1 MTDACVLNF
10 EEWRQR
16 LRPSRRKPKALWGGS
31 LEQKIAI
38 LEKMAVLRR
47 QRPKPVA
54 VLEPFPPL
62 MARYMELERKEQ
74 NAFAAFA
81 EQYEGYLQGRN
92 WGDYISFLHKRA
104 MNQAAALARTCRY
117 TNQLLA
123 YFAFH
128 QQNTPDVS
136 FTAQYLRTSPAF
148 RRQFHTE
155 GETWLRN
162 VRNAGMRMK
171 DLVSIADYAAPQI
184 HSVYDSRERQAERRR
199 KIVQLYS

>member
-1 MTDACVLNF
+1 
-10 EEWRQR
+10 
-16 LRPSRRKPKALWGGS
+16 
-31 LEQKIAI
+31 
-38 LEKMAVLRR
+38 MAVLRR
-47 QRPKPVA
+47 QHPKPVA

-62 MARYMELERKEQ
+62 MARYLELERKEQ
-74 NAFAAFA
+74 NAFAVFA
-81 EQYEGYLQGRN
+81 ERHGYYLQGVDHY
-92 WGDYISFLHKRA
+92 GDYISFLHKHV

-148 RRQFHTE
+148 RRQFHTA
-155 GETWLRN
+155 GETLLRN
-162 VRNAGMRMK
+162 VRNAGMQMK